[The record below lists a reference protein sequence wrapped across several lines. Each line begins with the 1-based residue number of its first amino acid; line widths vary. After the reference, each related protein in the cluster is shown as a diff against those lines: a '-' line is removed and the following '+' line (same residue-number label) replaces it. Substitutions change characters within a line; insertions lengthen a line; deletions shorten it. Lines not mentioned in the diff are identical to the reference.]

1 MGKNGITEQ
10 QKFNYGKH
18 REKYQKEIFQLIED
32 IKNIPDD
39 KKSEEI
45 NNYFV
50 IKLYTLLKNFG
61 IYKDYDIYNTI
72 EYFKKEEAIF
82 YQKLEEYLSDV
93 NNKRKIYKSLFIIK
107 NQILNIRDF
116 SSNGF
121 YQDFLD
127 DLKSEMGLMI
137 KTKYNNFIEPSIY
150 NCSEDFSS
158 IDYKHFD
165 MKYEDNQAINKK
177 VLAEYKRLAIGGTN
191 A

>member
-1 MGKNGITEQ
+1 MGKNGIPEQ

-32 IKNIPDD
+32 IKNIPND

-127 DLKSEMGLMI
+127 DLKSETGLMI

-177 VLAEYKRLAIGGTN
+177 VLAEYKRLAIGGSN

>member
-1 MGKNGITEQ
+1 MGKNGIPEQ

-32 IKNIPDD
+32 IKNIPAD
-39 KKSEEI
+39 KMPEEI
-45 NNYFV
+45 NSYFV

-61 IYKDYDIYNTI
+61 IYKDYDIYNTV
-72 EYFKKEEAIF
+72 EYFKKEETIF
-82 YQKLEEYLSDV
+82 YQKLEEYLSDIS
-93 NNKRKIYKSLFIIK
+93 NKRKIYKSLFIIK

-158 IDYKHFD
+158 IDYKCFD
-165 MKYEDNQAINKK
+165 MKYEDNQDINKK
-177 VLAEYKRLAIGGTN
+177 VLAEYKRLVREAVNG
-191 A
+191 

>member
-18 REKYQKEIFQLIED
+18 REKYQKEIFQLIEY
-32 IKNIPDD
+32 IKNIPAD
-39 KKSEEI
+39 KMPEEI
-45 NNYFV
+45 NSYFV

-61 IYKDYDIYNTI
+61 IYKDYDIYNTV
-72 EYFKKEEAIF
+72 EYFKKEETIF
-82 YQKLEEYLSDV
+82 YQKLEEYLSDIS
-93 NNKRKIYKSLFIIK
+93 NKRKIYKSLFIIK

-158 IDYKHFD
+158 INYKCFD

-177 VLAEYKRLAIGGTN
+177 VLAEYKRLAIGGSN

>member
-10 QKFNYGKH
+10 QRFNYGKH
-18 REKYQKEIFQLIED
+18 REKYQKEIFQLIEY

-39 KKSEEI
+39 KKPEEI

-72 EYFKKEEAIF
+72 EYFKKEEVIF
-82 YQKLEEYLSDV
+82 YQKLEEYLSDIS
-93 NNKRKIYKSLFIIK
+93 NKRKIYKSLFIIK

-177 VLAEYKRLAIGGTN
+177 VLAEYKRLAIGGSN

>member
-32 IKNIPDD
+32 IKNIPND

-121 YQDFLD
+121 YRDFLD

-177 VLAEYKRLAIGGTN
+177 VLAEYKQLAIGGTN

>member
-1 MGKNGITEQ
+1 MGKNGIPEQ

-32 IKNIPDD
+32 IKNIPND

-45 NNYFV
+45 NNYFL

-177 VLAEYKRLAIGGTN
+177 VLAEYKRLAIGGSN

>member
-10 QKFNYGKH
+10 QRFNYGKH
-18 REKYQKEIFQLIED
+18 REKYQKEIFQLIEY
-32 IKNIPDD
+32 IKNIPAD
-39 KKSEEI
+39 KMPEEI
-45 NNYFV
+45 NSYFV

-61 IYKDYDIYNTI
+61 IYKDYDIYNTV
-72 EYFKKEEAIF
+72 EYFKKEETIF
-82 YQKLEEYLSDV
+82 YQKLEEYLSDIS
-93 NNKRKIYKSLFIIK
+93 NKRKIYKSLFIIK

-165 MKYEDNQAINKK
+165 MKYEDN
-177 VLAEYKRLAIGGTN
+177 
-191 A
+191 

>member
-1 MGKNGITEQ
+1 MGKNSLTEQ

-18 REKYQKEIFQLIED
+18 REKYQKEIFQLIEY

-39 KKSEEI
+39 KKPEEI

-72 EYFKKEEAIF
+72 EYFKKEEVIF

-93 NNKRKIYKSLFIIK
+93 NNKRKIYKSLFVIK

-121 YQDFLD
+121 YRDFLD

-177 VLAEYKRLAIGGTN
+177 VLAEYKRLAIGGSN

>member
-1 MGKNGITEQ
+1 MGKNGIPEQ

-32 IKNIPDD
+32 IKNIPND

-177 VLAEYKRLAIGGTN
+177 VLAEYRQLVREAVNG
-191 A
+191 

>member
-1 MGKNGITEQ
+1 MGKNGIPEQ

-18 REKYQKEIFQLIED
+18 REKYQKEIFQLIEY
-32 IKNIPDD
+32 IKNIPND

-177 VLAEYKRLAIGGTN
+177 VLAEYRQLVREAVNG
-191 A
+191 

>member
-10 QKFNYGKH
+10 QRFNYGKH

-32 IKNIPDD
+32 IKNIPND

-61 IYKDYDIYNTI
+61 IYKDYDIDNTI
-72 EYFKKEEAIF
+72 KYFEEKESIF

-177 VLAEYKRLAIGGTN
+177 VLAEYKRLAIGGSN

>member
-1 MGKNGITEQ
+1 MGKNGIPEQ

-32 IKNIPDD
+32 TKNIPAD
-39 KKSEEI
+39 KMPEEI

-177 VLAEYKRLAIGGTN
+177 VLAEYKRLAIGGSN

>member
-1 MGKNGITEQ
+1 MGKNGIPEQ

-32 IKNIPDD
+32 IKNIPND

-150 NCSEDFSS
+150 SCSEDFSS
-158 IDYKHFD
+158 IDYRHFD

-177 VLAEYKRLAIGGTN
+177 VLAEYKRLAIGGSN

>member
-18 REKYQKEIFQLIED
+18 REKYQKEIFQLIEY
-32 IKNIPDD
+32 IKNIPAD
-39 KKSEEI
+39 KMPEEI
-45 NNYFV
+45 NSYFV

-177 VLAEYKRLAIGGTN
+177 VLAEYKRLAIGGSN

>member
-1 MGKNGITEQ
+1 MGKNGIPEQ

-32 IKNIPDD
+32 IKNIPND

-93 NNKRKIYKSLFIIK
+93 NNKRKIYKSLFVIK

-177 VLAEYKRLAIGGTN
+177 VLAEYKQLAIGGSN

>member
-1 MGKNGITEQ
+1 MGKNGIPEQ

-32 IKNIPDD
+32 IKNIPND

-165 MKYEDNQAINKK
+165 MKYEDNQAINKA
-177 VLAEYKRLAIGGTN
+177 VLIEYRQLVREAVNG
-191 A
+191 

>member
-18 REKYQKEIFQLIED
+18 REKYQKEIFQLIEY
-32 IKNIPDD
+32 IKNIPAD
-39 KKSEEI
+39 KMPEEI
-45 NNYFV
+45 NSYFV

-61 IYKDYDIYNTI
+61 IYTDYDIDNTMK
-72 EYFKKEEAIF
+72 YFEEEETIF
-82 YQKLEEYLSDV
+82 YQKLEEYLSDIS
-93 NNKRKIYKSLFIIK
+93 NKRKIYKSLFIIK

-177 VLAEYKRLAIGGTN
+177 VLAEYKRLAIGGSN

>member
-1 MGKNGITEQ
+1 MGKNGIPEQ

-32 IKNIPDD
+32 IKNIPND

-61 IYKDYDIYNTI
+61 IYTDYDIDNTI
-72 EYFKKEEAIF
+72 KYFEEEEAIF

-121 YQDFLD
+121 YRDFLD

-150 NCSEDFSS
+150 NCSEKFSS

-177 VLAEYKRLAIGGTN
+177 VLAEYKRLAIGGSN

>member
-1 MGKNGITEQ
+1 MGKNSLIEQ

-18 REKYQKEIFQLIED
+18 RKKYQKEIFQLIED
-32 IKNIPDD
+32 IKNTPADKIP
-39 KKSEEI
+39 ENI
-45 NNYFV
+45 NSYFV

-61 IYKDYDIYNTI
+61 IYKDYDIDNTI

-107 NQILNIRDF
+107 NQILNIKDF

-121 YQDFLD
+121 YKDFLD
-127 DLKSEMGLMI
+127 DLKSETELMI

-165 MKYEDNQAINKK
+165 MKYEDNQDINKK
-177 VLAEYKRLAIGGTN
+177 VLAEYKRLVREAVNG
-191 A
+191 

>member
-1 MGKNGITEQ
+1 MGKNALTEQ

-32 IKNIPDD
+32 IKNIPND

-150 NCSEDFSS
+150 SCSEDFSS

-177 VLAEYKRLAIGGTN
+177 VLAEYKRLAIGGSN

>member
-1 MGKNGITEQ
+1 MGKNSLTEQ

-32 IKNIPDD
+32 IKNIPND
-39 KKSEEI
+39 KMPENI
-45 NNYFV
+45 NSYFV

-61 IYKDYDIYNTI
+61 IYEDYDIYNTI
-72 EYFKKEEAIF
+72 EYFKKEEAVF
-82 YQKLEEYLSDV
+82 YQKLEEYLSDI

-107 NQILNIRDF
+107 NQILNIKDF

-121 YQDFLD
+121 YKDFLD
-127 DLKSEMGLMI
+127 DLKSEIGLMI

-158 IDYKHFD
+158 INYKHFD

-177 VLAEYKRLAIGGTN
+177 VLAEYKQLVREAVNG
-191 A
+191 

>member
-32 IKNIPDD
+32 IKNIPND

-72 EYFKKEEAIF
+72 EYFKKKEAIF

-177 VLAEYKRLAIGGTN
+177 VLAEYKRLAIGGSN

>member
-1 MGKNGITEQ
+1 MGKNGIPEQ

-32 IKNIPDD
+32 IKNIPND

-93 NNKRKIYKSLFIIK
+93 NNKRKIYKSLFVIK

-177 VLAEYKRLAIGGTN
+177 VLAEYKRLAIGGSN

>member
-1 MGKNGITEQ
+1 MGKNGIPEQ

-32 IKNIPDD
+32 IKNIPND

-61 IYKDYDIYNTI
+61 IYKDYNIYNTI

-177 VLAEYKRLAIGGTN
+177 VLAEYKRLAIGGSN

>member
-1 MGKNGITEQ
+1 MGKNGIPEQ

-32 IKNIPDD
+32 IKNIPND

-61 IYKDYDIYNTI
+61 IDKDYDIYNTI

-177 VLAEYKRLAIGGTN
+177 VLAEYKRLAIGGSN

>member
-1 MGKNGITEQ
+1 MGKNGIPEQ

-32 IKNIPDD
+32 IKNIPND
-39 KKSEEI
+39 KKPEEI

-61 IYKDYDIYNTI
+61 IYKDYEIYNTI

-177 VLAEYKRLAIGGTN
+177 VLAEYKRLAIGGSN

>member
-10 QKFNYGKH
+10 QRFNYGKH

-32 IKNIPDD
+32 IKNIPND

-121 YQDFLD
+121 YRDFLD

-177 VLAEYKRLAIGGTN
+177 VLAEYKRLAIGGSN

>member
-10 QKFNYGKH
+10 QRFNYGKH
-18 REKYQKEIFQLIED
+18 REKYQKEIFQLIEY
-32 IKNIPDD
+32 IKNIPAD
-39 KKSEEI
+39 KMPEEI
-45 NNYFV
+45 NSYFV

-61 IYKDYDIYNTI
+61 IYKDYDIYNTV
-72 EYFKKEEAIF
+72 EYFKKEETIF
-82 YQKLEEYLSDV
+82 YQKLEEYLSDI

-158 IDYKHFD
+158 INYKCFD

-177 VLAEYKRLAIGGTN
+177 VLAEYKRLAIGGSN

>member
-1 MGKNGITEQ
+1 MGKNGIPEQ

-32 IKNIPDD
+32 IKNIPND

-72 EYFKKEEAIF
+72 EYFKKKEAIF

-177 VLAEYKRLAIGGTN
+177 VLAEYKRLAIGGSN

>member
-10 QKFNYGKH
+10 QRFNYGKH

-32 IKNIPDD
+32 IKNIPND

-177 VLAEYKRLAIGGTN
+177 VLAEYKRLAIGGSN

>member
-1 MGKNGITEQ
+1 MGKNGIPEQ

-32 IKNIPDD
+32 IKNIPND

-121 YQDFLD
+121 YRDFLD

-177 VLAEYKRLAIGGTN
+177 VLAEYKQLAIGGTN

>member
-1 MGKNGITEQ
+1 MGKNALTEQ

-32 IKNIPDD
+32 IKNIPAD
-39 KKSEEI
+39 KIPENI
-45 NNYFV
+45 NSYFV
-50 IKLYTLLKNFG
+50 LKLYTLLKNFG
-61 IYKDYDIYNTI
+61 IYKDYDIDNTI

-150 NCSEDFSS
+150 NSSEDFSG

-177 VLAEYKRLAIGGTN
+177 FLAEYRQLKREALNG
-191 A
+191 

>member
-1 MGKNGITEQ
+1 MGKNGIPEQ

-32 IKNIPDD
+32 IKNIPND

-121 YQDFLD
+121 YRDFLD

-137 KTKYNNFIEPSIY
+137 KTKYNNFIEPAIY
-150 NCSEDFSS
+150 DNSTQKQAFVDFLANINVFREEREKTPYTEDDFE
-158 IDYKHFD
+158 KGVV
-165 MKYEDNQAINKK
+165 N
-177 VLAEYKRLAIGGTN
+177 G
-191 A
+191 

>member
-1 MGKNGITEQ
+1 MGKNGIPEQ

-39 KKSEEI
+39 KKPEEI

-165 MKYEDNQAINKK
+165 MKYKDNQAINKK
-177 VLAEYKRLAIGGTN
+177 VLAEYKRLAIGGSN

>member
-1 MGKNGITEQ
+1 MGKNALTEQ

-32 IKNIPDD
+32 IKNIPND

-72 EYFKKEEAIF
+72 EYFKKEEAVF

-121 YQDFLD
+121 YRDFLD

-158 IDYKHFD
+158 INYKCFD

-177 VLAEYKRLAIGGTN
+177 VLAEYKRLAIGGSN

>member
-10 QKFNYGKH
+10 QRFNYGKH
-18 REKYQKEIFQLIED
+18 REKYQKEIFQLIEY
-32 IKNIPDD
+32 IKNIPAD
-39 KKSEEI
+39 KMPEEI
-45 NNYFV
+45 NSYFV

-61 IYKDYDIYNTI
+61 IYKDYDIYNTV
-72 EYFKKEEAIF
+72 EYFKKEETIF
-82 YQKLEEYLSDV
+82 YQKLEEYLSDI
-93 NNKRKIYKSLFIIK
+93 NNKRKIYKSLFVIK

-158 IDYKHFD
+158 INYKCFD

-177 VLAEYKRLAIGGTN
+177 VLAEYKRLAIGGSN

>member
-1 MGKNGITEQ
+1 MGKNGIPEQ

-32 IKNIPDD
+32 IKNIPND
-39 KKSEEI
+39 KKSEKI

-50 IKLYTLLKNFG
+50 LKLYTLLKNFG

-72 EYFKKEEAIF
+72 KYFEEEEAVF

-93 NNKRKIYKSLFIIK
+93 NNKRKIYKSLFVIK

-158 IDYKHFD
+158 IDYRHFD
-165 MKYEDNQAINKK
+165 MKYEDNQDINKK
-177 VLAEYKRLAIGGTN
+177 VLAEYKQLVREAING
-191 A
+191 

>member
-32 IKNIPDD
+32 IKNIPND

-45 NNYFV
+45 NNNFV

-158 IDYKHFD
+158 INYKHFD

-177 VLAEYKRLAIGGTN
+177 VLAEYKRLAIGGSN

>member
-32 IKNIPDD
+32 IKNIPND

-72 EYFKKEEAIF
+72 EYFKKEEAVF

-121 YQDFLD
+121 YRDFLD

-158 IDYKHFD
+158 INYKCFD

-177 VLAEYKRLAIGGTN
+177 VLAEYKRLAIGGSN